1 MGAFAEIIQEVF
13 QNNSV
18 NGEIIA
24 SAITFSVLVLASG
37 LSYFVFSKYISKWAV
52 KTKTTVDDEIFR
64 GVKNIV
70 IALIILFGAYYALSS
85 LSFIAE
91 YLGYVSQLFSVL
103 AIVLIAFAATRI
115 GNVLMGWY
123 IGKRKNGQ
131 NGMNSHMLFVL
142 KKLMQVI
149 IYIGAFLIIMYVL
162 QINLS
167 GVVVGLGVGGIA
179 IALAVQNTL
188 GDFFSALSIYF
199 DRPFEIGDFVI
210 VGEQSGTVTNIG
222 VKSTRVKLLQGEELI
237 ISNKE
242 LTSTQVRNF
251 KKLDKRRIV
260 FNISV
265 TYDTPLVKLKK
276 IPELIAKIINAQE
289 FVEFDRA
296 HFSEFGDFSLKFEIV
311 YFVTVS
317 DYLKYMDTQ
326 QSINFGIKEAFEK
339 EGIDLA
345 FPTQTVHIS

>member
-1 MGAFAEIIQEVF
+1 MGTLAETIQEVF
-13 QNNSV
+13 QTNSL

-24 SAITFSVLVLASG
+24 SAITFSVVVLLSG
-37 LSYFVFSKYISKWAV
+37 LSYFIFSKYISRWAERS
-52 KTKTTVDDEIFR
+52 KTTVDDEIFR

-70 IALIILFGAYYALSS
+70 IGLIVLFGVYYTLSS
-85 LSFIAE
+85 LSFLADYSG
-91 YLGYVSQLFSVL
+91 YLSQLFSIL
-103 AIVLIAFAATRI
+103 AIVLIAFAATRV
-115 GNVLMGWY
+115 GYVLLGWY
-123 IGKRKNGQ
+123 VGKRKNSQ

-149 IYIGAFLIIMYVL
+149 IYIGAFLIILYVL

-222 VKSTRVKLLQGEELI
+222 MKSTRVKLLQGEELI

-260 FNISV
+260 FNVGV

-276 IPELIAKIINAQE
+276 IPDLIAKIIKAQE

-326 QSINFGIKEAFEK
+326 QSINFSIKEAFEK
-339 EGIDLA
+339 EGIELA
-345 FPTQTVHIS
+345 FPTQTIHIS